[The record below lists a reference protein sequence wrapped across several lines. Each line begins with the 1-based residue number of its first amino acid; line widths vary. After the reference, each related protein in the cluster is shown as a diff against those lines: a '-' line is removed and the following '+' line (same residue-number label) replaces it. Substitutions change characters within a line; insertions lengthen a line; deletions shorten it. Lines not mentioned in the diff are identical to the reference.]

1 MQEIELKILLD
12 EAQARHLR
20 TAPTLAD
27 LTLDGPRTQTLV
39 SIYYDT
45 SDFALRKAGIALR
58 LRRKGRAW
66 VQTVK
71 KALAP
76 ISGGL
81 AQPLEDEIPVRGQNF
96 ALERIENDDLREEV
110 IGLTRAGIAPVA
122 ETRFSRTSR
131 LIRTHGGAEIE
142 LAIDKGEVSAG
153 GASAPF
159 LEAEFELKDG
169 HPGDLF
175 EMAADVFTMGPVRYS
190 NHSKSARAAMLARRG
205 YAIEPLVRQKSSPPT
220 LSESMTAEQAARV
233 VLGECLGQVLAN
245 IPVAVLTDDTSGPH
259 QTRVGLRRLR
269 SALNAFRPALGRA
282 AMDPIAEQARMIA
295 AQVGRIRDLD
305 VLADDMVEPMARR
318 HPEEKGFAALL
329 KAIRDRQGP
338 VREDV
343 KTFLKSPDVTRF
355 GFQTSGFLAGRGW
368 LDPRDHDQ
376 TLRLARP
383 VRKLARKQLDKRWN
397 ALSEYGNRIADL
409 SIEQR
414 HEMRKEIKKIRY
426 VGEMFQSLFD
436 VERVRTFRAGL
447 RAMQD
452 AFGALNDVAM
462 AEVYLLSPDSPGADD
477 PLAQRA
483 AGRLLGAAQ
492 AESDLLWP
500 KAISD
505 WRALAKAGPFWR

>member
-1 MQEIELKILLD
+1 MHEIELKILLD
-12 EAQARHLR
+12 EAQSKRLR
-20 TAPTLAD
+20 QLPALAGM
-27 LTLDGPRTQTLV
+27 TEEGPRTQKLV

-45 SDFALRKAGIALR
+45 PDFALREAGIALR
-58 LRRKGRAW
+58 LRRKGRSW

-71 KALAP
+71 KALTP

-96 ALERIENDDLREEV
+96 ALERIKDDDLREEV
-110 IGLTRAGIAPVA
+110 IGLTRAGIFPVA

-131 LIRTHGGAEIE
+131 LIRTTGGARVE
-142 LAIDKGEVSAG
+142 LAIDRGEVSAG

-159 LEAEFELKDG
+159 LEAEFELLDG

-175 EMAADVFTMGPVRYS
+175 DLAADVFTKGPVRFS
-190 NHSKSARAAMLARRG
+190 NHSKSARAAMLARDG
-205 YAIEPLVRQKSSPPT
+205 YAIEPLVRQKSSPP
-220 LSESMTAEQAARV
+220 LLGRNMTAEQAGRV

-245 IPVAVLTDDTSGPH
+245 IPVTVLTDDPGGPH

-282 AMDPIAEQARMIA
+282 SLDPISEMARKIA
-295 AQVGRIRDLD
+295 GQVGRIRDLD
-305 VLADDMVEPMARR
+305 VLADDMVAPMAAR
-318 HPEEKGFAALL
+318 HPEEKGFATLMA
-329 KAIRDRQGP
+329 AIRERQGP
-338 VREDV
+338 VRADV
-343 KTFLKSPDVTRF
+343 RAFLTGQDVTRF
-355 GFQTSGFLAGRGW
+355 GFETAGFLAGRGW

-383 VRKLARKQLDKRWN
+383 VRKLARKQLDKRWW
-397 ALSEYGNRIADL
+397 ALCAYGDRIADL
-409 SIEQR
+409 TIEQR

-426 VGEMFQSLFD
+426 VGEVFQSLFAT
-436 VERVRTFRAGL
+436 ERVRTFRAGL

-462 AEVYLLSPDSPGADD
+462 AEAYLLAPESPGADD

-492 AESDLLWP
+492 AESDRLWP
-500 KAISD
+500 KAVSD
-505 WRALAKAGPFWR
+505 WHALAQHGPFWR